1 MSQPEQGQVW
11 PRAWQTSSLCIF
23 LDPLRTEESSSRQ
36 FCSWNEMA
44 AGFEP
49 QASGIGSNCSA
60 NEPATTTALVHY
72 PFLRQVFDWI
82 TLPIFMFK
90 LASTFL
96 TPPEKGPSSHVN
108 MFSICCVSLKV
119 SWRDGEII
127 ELCTEASGSFPV
139 IIRYQISTYVIYGPP
154 ANIIYLSLCFFMDR
168 SRLFYKQLTA
178 HKCSIKVA

>member
-1 MSQPEQGQVW
+1 
-11 PRAWQTSSLCIF
+11 
-23 LDPLRTEESSSRQ
+23 
-36 FCSWNEMA
+36 
-44 AGFEP
+44 
-49 QASGIGSNCSA
+49 
-60 NEPATTTALVHY
+60 
-72 PFLRQVFDWI
+72 
-82 TLPIFMFK
+82 MFK
-90 LASTFL
+90 LPSTFL

-178 HKCSIKVA
+178 HKCSIKVAKDWIRNRVWYRKRPLCQLCKQPTDFMLVIQFFTQQTKHPRRRFCSIQV

>member
-1 MSQPEQGQVW
+1 
-11 PRAWQTSSLCIF
+11 
-23 LDPLRTEESSSRQ
+23 
-36 FCSWNEMA
+36 
-44 AGFEP
+44 
-49 QASGIGSNCSA
+49 
-60 NEPATTTALVHY
+60 
-72 PFLRQVFDWI
+72 
-82 TLPIFMFK
+82 MFK
-90 LASTFL
+90 LPSTFL

-168 SRLFYKQLTA
+168 SRLFYKQLST
-178 HKCSIKVA
+178 HKCSIKVAKDWIRNRVWYRKRPLCQLCKQPTDFMLVIQFFTQQTKHPRRRFCSIQV

>member
-1 MSQPEQGQVW
+1 MFQPEQGQVW

-127 ELCTEASGSFPV
+127 ELCTEASGSFPATNKV
-139 IIRYQISTYVIYGPP
+139 PTS
-154 ANIIYLSLCFFMDR
+154 FMDHQPT
-168 SRLFYKQLTA
+168 SFIWVYVFSWNVPAFSTN
-178 HKCSIKVA
+178 S